1 MFRSLS
7 GYNYRVWA
15 GGALVSN
22 VGTWMQRTAQD
33 WVVLT
38 QLTHHDAAAVGIV
51 MALQFGPQLLLLPVS
66 GLVAD
71 RINQRHLLMA
81 TQATMGVLGLAL
93 GILTVTGVVQLWHV
107 YVFAFLLGVAAAFD
121 APARQTFVSQLVG
134 GPNLSNAV
142 ALNSASFSLARMVG
156 PAVAGLMTAAVGA
169 GWVFLINAVSF
180 AAVLIS
186 LNFLHVDELQPAPRA
201 ARKKGNLAEG
211 FRYVRS
217 RPDIMVIL
225 VMVFLI
231 GTFGL
236 NFPIF
241 ISTMSTVVFHQGAAE
256 FGVLSSVMAVGSVIG
271 ALLSAQREKPRL
283 SFLFIST
290 AIFGFGCVAAALMPS
305 FWLFGIALALI
316 GLASQ
321 TLMTTA
327 NGTVQLSTPPAV
339 RGRVMAIYMAIFMG
353 GTPIG
358 APFVGWVANE
368 FGPRWALG
376 VAAAAGIAAALV
388 GVYYLVRFRNL
399 RVRFSPGGD
408 SSPADGSG
416 AARNSAAGKAGADK
430 SGVGKSGVA
439 TSRRRLTWSV
449 DAATREQIAEVIVTA
464 EVSSQKG

>member
-81 TQATMGVLGLAL
+81 TQATMGILGLAL

-186 LNFLHVDELQPAPRA
+186 LKFLHVDELRPAPRA

-211 FRYVRS
+211 FRYVKS

-256 FGVLSSVMAVGSVIG
+256 FGVLSSVMALGSVIG

-283 SFLFIST
+283 SFLFVST
-290 AIFGFGCVAAALMPS
+290 AIFGFGCVVAALMPS
-305 FWLFGIALALI
+305 FWLFGIALAVV

-388 GVYYLVRFRNL
+388 GIYYLVRFRNL
-399 RVRFSPGGD
+399 RLQFSP
-408 SSPADGSG
+408 
-416 AARNSAAGKAGADK
+416 AGN
-430 SGVGKSGVA
+430 
-439 TSRRRLTWSV
+439 SRRRITWSV
-449 DAATREQIAEVIVTA
+449 DAAIRDEIAEEIVTA